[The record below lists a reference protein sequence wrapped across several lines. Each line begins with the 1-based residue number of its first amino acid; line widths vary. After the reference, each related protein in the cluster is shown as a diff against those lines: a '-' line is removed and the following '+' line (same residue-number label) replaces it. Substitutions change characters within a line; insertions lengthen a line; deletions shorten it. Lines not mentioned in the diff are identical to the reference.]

1 MTEPVGLFPN
11 RPVRLVYDWFDCKPP
26 SRFDEMAGSNW
37 LANEP
42 VKPGGFGSNGPVLK
56 TMVPAFTSY
65 IDQDGL

>member
-1 MTEPVGLFPN
+1 
-11 RPVRLVYDWFDCKPP
+11 
-26 SRFDEMAGSNW
+26 MAGSNW

-42 VKPGGFGSNGPVLK
+42 VKLGGFGSNGPVLK